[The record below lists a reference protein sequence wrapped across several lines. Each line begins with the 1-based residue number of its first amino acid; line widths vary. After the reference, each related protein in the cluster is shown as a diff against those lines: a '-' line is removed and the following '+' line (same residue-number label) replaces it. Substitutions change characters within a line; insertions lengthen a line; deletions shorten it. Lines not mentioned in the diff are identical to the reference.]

1 MDTIS
6 YQWLHRHKHLI
17 DQCQTNGHDHSSY
30 VSTRTKLLSRSNQSW
45 VSISTEYF
53 LNVGFKIR
61 FLKEGGGKI
70 PHTQLC
76 SQLMVVEV
84 VGHGRFKNIAYYRTE
99 IVHVLL

>member
-1 MDTIS
+1 MFQREPNCSLAVIKAES
-6 YQWLHRHKHLI
+6 LYQ
-17 DQCQTNGHDHSSY
+17 
-30 VSTRTKLLSRSNQSW
+30 LSL
-45 VSISTEYF
+45 F